1 MQSHFQGV
9 SGKILDVIGECL
21 LEVNVTPTEQTRHM
35 AVVVPDH
42 LLESGMLFGADLLG
56 KYEVGWSA
64 AKGTFTWNK
73 FCYKT
78 GQWPMPKILRLAG
91 SIR

>member
-1 MQSHFQGV
+1 MLGLPGVTIRQCNRTFKGV
-9 SGKILDVIGECL
+9 SGKVLDVIGECL
-21 LEVNVTPTEQTRHM
+21 LEVNVTPTEKTKHI

-42 LLESGMLFGADLLG
+42 LLDTGMLFGADLLG

-64 AKGTFTWNK
+64 AKSTFTWNQ

-78 GQWPMPKILRLAG
+78 G
-91 SIR
+91 